1 MEWEPL
7 NRTLNPRNR
16 PFSTQVGHKIG
27 HNLKNRKARFPIE
40 KKVKYLILQE
50 NSDGSPGRIRTSD
63 LTVNSRPLY
72 RLSYRGAFG
81 TLFAIDLANR
91 NQERRTAVEQP
102 YTRAPPAA
110 EPPDSGVAPSMR
122 IP

>member
-1 MEWEPL
+1 
-7 NRTLNPRNR
+7 
-16 PFSTQVGHKIG
+16 V
-27 HNLKNRKARFPIE
+27 
-40 KKVKYLILQE
+40 
-50 NSDGSPGRIRTSD
+50 
-63 LTVNSRPLY
+63 
-72 RLSYRGAFG
+72 G

-91 NQERRTAVEQP
+91 NQERRTAVEQS